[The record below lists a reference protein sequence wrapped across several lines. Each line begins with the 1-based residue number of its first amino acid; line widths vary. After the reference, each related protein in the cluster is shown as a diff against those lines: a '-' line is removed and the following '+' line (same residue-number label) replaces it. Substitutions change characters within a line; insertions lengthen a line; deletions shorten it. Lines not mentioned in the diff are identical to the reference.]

1 MGHRNRWATAFAL
14 IAVVVVA
21 VLPVAGCSSA
31 PAAGSPASE
40 VEVSKVEPVA
50 GSNVAT
56 VTLSS
61 DAARRLGIQ
70 TSVVGETM
78 VAGLMRKVVP
88 YSAVLY
94 DPAGKTYAYSNP
106 RSLAYVRVPLAV
118 DFVDG
123 ELAVLTAGPP
133 SGTTVVT
140 VGASELFGTEFEVGG
155 E

>member
-1 MGHRNRWATAFAL
+1 MGHRNRWASAFAL
-14 IAVVVVA
+14 IAVTIA
-21 VLPVAGCSSA
+21 AGLPVAGCASA

-40 VEVSKVEPVA
+40 VAVSKVEPVA
-50 GSNVAT
+50 GSDVAT

-70 TSVVGETM
+70 TGVVGVTV
-78 VAGLMRKVVP
+78 VAGLPRKVVP

-94 DPAGKTYAYSNP
+94 DPTGKTYAYSNP
-106 RSLAYVRVPLAV
+106 RSLDYVRVPLNV
-118 DFVDG
+118 DVVDG
-123 ELAVLTAGPP
+123 DLAVLNDGPP
-133 SGTTVVT
+133 AGTAVVT